1 METTSRRTLS
11 LAALSATA
19 LFLAGCG
26 GATPTTPRTT
36 TITITPP
43 ATSPATS
50 ATTSAPSTSATTPVA
65 GQPKSYDEALAH
77 LATGRV
83 DPQVTSAF
91 TSPTGNISCRVTG
104 SSSGCELKTG
114 RIAPA
119 TPTSCPA
126 GGAKDIGRVEL
137 SADGPRAVC
146 NSDTIAKPGAP
157 VLGYGRLATPAGT
170 PYQCLS
176 ESIGVTCVDTAQQKG
191 FFLARDTYVIF

>member
-1 METTSRRTLS
+1 MATTSRRTLS

-19 LFLAGCG
+19 LLLTGCG

-50 ATTSAPSTSATTPVA
+50 ATTSAPSTSATTPPA
-65 GQPKSYDEALAH
+65 GPPKNYDEALAH

-83 DPQVTSAF
+83 DTQVTTAF
-91 TSPTGNISCRVTG
+91 TSPTGNISCRVSG
-104 SSSGCELKTG
+104 SPRGCELKTG
-114 RIAPA
+114 RIAPP

-157 VLGYGRLATPAGT
+157 VLGYGSLATPAGT